1 MFGMGPTELLV
12 IGGIALLIFG
22 GKRLPE
28 LGRGLGKSIS
38 EFKKG
43 MKEATSEVERPLV
56 ETAEAAKE
64 AVSEKPA

>member
-1 MFGMGPTELLV
+1 MFGMGPTEFVV
-12 IGGIALLIFG
+12 IGLVAMLLF

-28 LGRGLGKSIS
+28 LGRGLGRSIS

-43 MKEATSEVERPLV
+43 MKESSLEVERPL
-56 ETAEAAKE
+56 ADAAKE

>member
-1 MFGMGPTELLV
+1 MFGMGPTEFVV
-12 IGGIALLIFG
+12 IGLVAMLFF

-28 LGRGLGKSIS
+28 LGRGLGRSIS

-43 MKEATSEVERPLV
+43 MKESSLEVERPLA
-56 ETAEAAKE
+56 ETAKE